1 MLHDYLPRLVGDELA
16 AQVRDG
22 GRGWFHPTD
31 PPSLPVE
38 FADGAFRYGHSQV
51 RNTYRLRPDGDPL
64 ALFPD
69 LMGFRPVPAER
80 VIDWSQLFDLPGRP
94 PAPQRAKA
102 IDGRLVPA
110 LVRLPAQI
118 TGEVH
123 EAEFRS
129 LAVRDLQRGLATGL
143 PSGEAVAAA
152 IGVEPLTRRR
162 GRRRR
167 LGVGDAAL
175 VLRPQGGRAAR
186 RR

>member
-1 MLHDYLPRLVGDELA
+1 
-16 AQVRDG
+16 
-22 GRGWFHPTD
+22 
-31 PPSLPVE
+31 
-38 FADGAFRYGHSQV
+38 
-51 RNTYRLRPDGDPL
+51 
-64 ALFPD
+64 
-69 LMGFRPVPAER
+69 

-123 EAEFRS
+123 DAEFRS

-152 IGVEPLTRRR
+152 IGVEPLTSDEVAVAGWEWETPLWYYVLKEAELRA
-162 GRRRR
+162 GGER
-167 LGVGDAAL
+167 LGPVGGTIVAEVLVGIVDHDPSSYRAVDPGWRPTIAGPGADAGLGDLL
-175 VLRPQGGRAAR
+175 VFAAG
-186 RR
+186 

>member
-1 MLHDYLPRLVGDELA
+1 MDRPPRLPPA
-16 AQVRDG
+16 ARRATRSPRRPATA
-22 GRGWFHPTD
+22 GRRWFAPDD

-51 RNTYRLRPDGDPL
+51 RNPYRLRPGGEPL

-69 LMGFRPVPAER
+69 LIGFRPVPAER
-80 VIDWSQLFDLPGRP
+80 VIDWTQLFDLPGRP

-110 LVRLPAQI
+110 LVRSRPRSPARCD
-118 TGEVH
+118 

-152 IGVEPLTRRR
+152 
-162 GRRRR
+162 
-167 LGVGDAAL
+167 LGSS
-175 VLRPQGGRAAR
+175 R
-186 RR
+186 